1 VSRLRADFLLL
12 LNAII
17 WGAAFVAQKQ
27 ANDFLGPISFI
38 GFRYLVSALVIL
50 PFTLWEG
57 RQTQIALTKRD
68 YAFAGIIGLILFG
81 GMSLQQIG
89 LVTTTATNAG
99 FLTSLYVVITPFA
112 AWFFMRQKPDRRH
125 IFACSVSIIGAWLLS
140 TNGALNKI
148 NIGDIQILISD
159 FGWATWIVFVSIF
172 MRRSDRPFFLAFIQ
186 YMLAA
191 MLGFSFGLSF
201 EQISLESIQNCF
213 WPIFYAGV
221 FSGGLATTL
230 QGIAQKYTPATDAAL
245 IVSLENIFAALS
257 GYIFLAERLTP
268 IGILGCVIIIVA
280 VLIVE
285 IKVLTSNKIS

>member
-1 VSRLRADFLLL
+1 MSRLRADFLLL

-27 ANDFLGPISFI
+27 ANDFLGPIIFI
-38 GFRYLVSALVIL
+38 AFRYLVSALVIL
-50 PFTLWEG
+50 PFMIWEG
-57 RQTQIALTKRD
+57 QKTRVTLKTSD
-68 YAFAGIIGLILFG
+68 YTLAGLIGLILFG

-112 AWFFMRQKPDRRH
+112 AWFFMSQKPDRRH
-125 IFACSVSIIGAWLLS
+125 MFACSVSIIGAWLLS
-140 TNGALNKI
+140 TNGTFSKI

-172 MRRSDRPFFLAFIQ
+172 MRRTDRPFFLAFTQ
-186 YMLAA
+186 YILAA
-191 MLGFSFGLSF
+191 ILGFIFGLSF
-201 EQISLESIQNCF
+201 EQISVESIQNCF
-213 WPIFYAGV
+213 WPIIYAGV

-230 QGIAQKYTPATDAAL
+230 QGIAQKYTPASDAAL
-245 IVSLENIFAALS
+245 IVSLENIFAALA

-268 IGILGCVIIIVA
+268 IGIIGCVIIIVA

-285 IKVLTSNKIS
+285 INVMRRSKIS